1 MCTLKRS
8 KTKNK
13 MSYCEKC
20 LNKELNP
27 FKCLHKDELS
37 GFNLEKKILHIK
49 KGQPLFVEGNLLNG
63 IYCIRTGECKVSK
76 LTPNGKDQII
86 RFIKKGEIVGHKS
99 VMNNSS
105 AKLSVSALEDME
117 VCFVPKSEL
126 LNLFS
131 SNREFALELT
141 RSICHSLDIAN
152 MTVATMAQK
161 NVRERLAEFLLYFE
175 NMFGKDEE
183 GFVAVKLTREEIANA
198 IGTATES
205 AIRLLSEFKRDGII
219 VLHGKKIKLLERDK
233 LIHISD
239 GF

>member
-1 MCTLKRS
+1 
-8 KTKNK
+8 
-13 MSYCEKC
+13 MSNCEHC
-20 LNKELNP
+20 LIRELNS
-27 FKCLHKDELS
+27 FKSLDRDELTDL
-37 GFNLEKKILHIK
+37 NHKKSVLHVK
-49 KGQPLFVEGNLLNG
+49 RGQPLFVEGSVLNG
-63 IYCIRTGECKVSK
+63 VYCLQNGECKVSK

-99 VMNNSS
+99 ILSSSS
-105 AKLSVSALEDME
+105 ARLTVTALEDME
-117 VCFVPKSEL
+117 VCFIPKQEL
-126 LNLFS
+126 LDLFAKNKQFS
-131 SNREFALELT
+131 LELT
-141 RSICHSLDIAN
+141 KSLCNSLDKAN

-175 NMFGKDEE
+175 KMFGTDDE

-205 AIRLLSEFKRDGII
+205 AIRLLSEFKRDGVIK
-219 VLHGKKIKLLERDK
+219 LHGKQIKLLDKSK